1 MTAVL
6 FALNWSFN
14 LTQQVKRKGS
24 EYKNAKNAAGEWRWE
39 SRGVEACV
47 LSVVMVWTFSNPM
60 WGFAAP
66 YASICFGLHNN
77 EVVPI
82 LFLQSAFLE
91 LQEKRSLA

>member
-1 MTAVL
+1 MQKMQQASGGECFL
-6 FALNWSFN
+6 WSWYGRFFKPH
-14 LTQQVKRKGS
+14 V
-24 EYKNAKNAAGEWRWE
+24 
-39 SRGVEACV
+39 
-47 LSVVMVWTFSNPM
+47 
-60 WGFAAP
+60 GFAAP

>member
-1 MTAVL
+1 MEVGEQR
-6 FALNWSFN
+6 S
-14 LTQQVKRKGS
+14 GS
-24 EYKNAKNAAGEWRWE
+24 VCAFCGHGMDVFKPH
-39 SRGVEACV
+39 V
-47 LSVVMVWTFSNPM
+47 
-60 WGFAAP
+60 GFAAP